1 MICVLFVHWSAE
13 VSSEGGVAPQIN
25 LLTKIPEK
33 ALQLFPSKAV
43 GGAAEAFHS
52 LLRILGPE
60 AAIESVIRAV
70 TLRQQAEAADQ
81 SEPSSSV
88 RTEVWTKQRFL
99 TITQQKH

>member
-1 MICVLFVHWSAE
+1 MLIENRGETGSAGQAQVMSCSY
-13 VSSEGGVAPQIN
+13 VSA
-25 LLTKIPEK
+25 

-70 TLRQQAEAADQ
+70 GLQQD
-81 SEPSSSV
+81 
-88 RTEVWTKQRFL
+88 T
-99 TITQQKH
+99 